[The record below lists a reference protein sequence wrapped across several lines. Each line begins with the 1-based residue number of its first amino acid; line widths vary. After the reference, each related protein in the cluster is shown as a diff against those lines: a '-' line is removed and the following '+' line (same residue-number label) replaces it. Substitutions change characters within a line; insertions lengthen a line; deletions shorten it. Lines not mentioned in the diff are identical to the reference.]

1 MTDCDVAIVGA
12 GPAGLLLACLLAQAG
27 ESVTVL
33 EKATGREDRSRAI
46 GIHPPGI
53 AALRTAGVE
62 DAVRAEALA
71 LSGGTVTACGRV
83 LADVDF
89 VQGREV
95 RTLPQAR
102 THALLRGRLAQLAP
116 DAVRTGVLVHD
127 VIPDGPTARAVLA
140 GRGGEA
146 ELSACTVVV
155 ADGVHS
161 GIRRRLRV
169 PWRRI
174 PGAAEYAMLD
184 VAGAPPDDRA
194 RLHLEPDGVVESFP
208 LPGGARRWV
217 IRERTRPLGTAA
229 SFARAVGERTGLDIG
244 DPGGAVPQRFRAGQH
259 RAGRLVHGPIVLLGD
274 AAHEVSPIGGQGMNL
289 AWIAACR
296 LAVAL
301 TERSDRDAALGAYE
315 RTSLRAAAV
324 AQRRARFNMAMGA
337 PMPRTTRSARDG
349 AIRLLARGGTGRRL
363 LGAMTMSGL

>member
-27 ESVTVL
+27 ASVTVF
-33 EKATGREDRSRAI
+33 EKGTGREDRSRAI
-46 GIHPPGI
+46 GIHPPGV
-53 AALRTAGVE
+53 AALRRAGVE
-62 DAVRAEALA
+62 EAVRAEALA
-71 LSGGTVTACGRV
+71 LSGGVVTSCGDA
-83 LADVDF
+83 LAEVDF
-89 VQGREV
+89 APGCEV
-95 RTLPQAR
+95 LTLPQAR
-102 THALLRGRLAQLAP
+102 THALLRDRLAQLAP
-116 DAVRTGVLVHD
+116 DAVRTGVLVRE
-127 VIPDGPTARAVLA
+127 VIPDGPSARAVLTIGDRADEVSA
-140 GRGGEA
+140 GA
-146 ELSACTVVV
+146 VVV

-161 GIRRRLRV
+161 GIRRVMRT

-184 VAGAPPDDRA
+184 VVDAPPDDRA

-217 IRERTRPLGTAA
+217 IRERTHALGTAA
-229 SFARAVGERTGLDIG
+229 SFACAVVQRTGLDIG
-244 DPGGAVPQRFRAGQH
+244 DPGGAEPQRFRAGQH

-274 AAHEVSPIGGQGMNL
+274 AAHEISPIGGQGMNL

-315 RTSLRAAAV
+315 RVSLRSAAV

-337 PMPRTTRSARDG
+337 PWPGAPRSARDA
-349 AIRLLARGGTGRRL
+349 AIRLLADGETGRRL
-363 LGAMTMSGL
+363 LGMMTMSGL